1 MRRLA
6 LLTLAAAAIVSTDA
20 RRSEATEVGASRNFG
35 LGFQIGEPT
44 AITAKAFVGGAHAFD
59 FGLGFGG
66 WGYDWCRD
74 ANGNSYR
81 CGNIN
86 HNFSFHMDYLYQENI
101 VNRTNRL
108 DWYVG
113 FGGRLITSAYGSNEP
128 CLSGCLPRTAS
139 GAEVPSH
146 LGCNLKHSVALVQSW
161 TCGPATQ
168 AAFGNQPD
176 KHGTNLATTSSFLP
190 AFRLESQPCF
200 GAPTSWK
207 PTLKLRPPS

>member
-6 LLTLAAAAIVSTDA
+6 LLTLAAAAIVSSDA

-74 ANGNSYR
+74 SNGNSYR
-81 CGNIN
+81 CGNVN
-86 HNFSFHMDYLYQENI
+86 HNFSFHMDYLYQENL

-113 FGGRLITSAYGSNEP
+113 FGGRLITHAYGSNE
-128 CLSGCLPRTAS
+128 LGHDVVVLAR
-139 GAEVPSH
+139 VP
-146 LGCNLKHSVALVQSW
+146 LGIAATFRRPDFLEAYHEIA
-161 TCGPATQ
+161 PAIVIV
-168 AAFGNQPD
+168 
-176 KHGTNLATTSSFLP
+176 
-190 AFRLESQPCF
+190 
-200 GAPTSWK
+200 
-207 PTLKLRPPS
+207 PPLDFTIDVGLGVRAYF

>member
-6 LLTLAAAAIVSTDA
+6 LLTLAAAAIVSSDA

-74 ANGNSYR
+74 SNGNSYR
-81 CGNIN
+81 CGNVN
-86 HNFSFHMDYLYQENI
+86 HNFSFHMDYLYQENL

-113 FGGRLITSAYGSNEP
+113 FGGRLITHAYGSNE
-128 CLSGCLPRTAS
+128 LGHDVVVLAR
-139 GAEVPSH
+139 VP
-146 LGCNLKHSVALVQSW
+146 LGIAATFRRPDFLEAYLEIA
-161 TCGPATQ
+161 PAIVIV
-168 AAFGNQPD
+168 
-176 KHGTNLATTSSFLP
+176 
-190 AFRLESQPCF
+190 
-200 GAPTSWK
+200 
-207 PTLKLRPPS
+207 PPLDFTIDVGLGVRAYF